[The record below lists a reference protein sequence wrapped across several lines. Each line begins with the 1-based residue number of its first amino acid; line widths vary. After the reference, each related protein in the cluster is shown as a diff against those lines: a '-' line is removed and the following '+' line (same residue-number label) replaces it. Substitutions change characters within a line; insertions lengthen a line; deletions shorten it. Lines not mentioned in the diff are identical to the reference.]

1 MKIKPILNFLLEKSY
16 TNKFTYKQKSD
27 MLRLLCYYYII
38 TVRCQHK
45 LNELRLEMYWLK
57 GYLTTKNKIKYSM
70 ILIKI
75 FRM

>member
-1 MKIKPILNFLLEKSY
+1 
-16 TNKFTYKQKSD
+16 
-27 MLRLLCYYYII
+27 MLRLLYA
-38 TVRCQHK
+38 VRCQHK

-75 FRM
+75 FRCKY